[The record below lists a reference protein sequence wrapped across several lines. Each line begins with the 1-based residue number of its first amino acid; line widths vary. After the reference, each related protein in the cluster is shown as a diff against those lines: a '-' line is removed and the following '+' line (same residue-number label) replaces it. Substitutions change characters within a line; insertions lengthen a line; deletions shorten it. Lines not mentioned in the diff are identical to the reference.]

1 MMNNRNNGFT
11 LIELVLV
18 IIVLGILAVTALP
31 RFINIKDDALK
42 STVSATA
49 GSFASA
55 VQLAHAGWAVK
66 MQGQAIALYNLSSFG
81 KGDVDINRYGWPTG
95 SKEDQGSAGSDKPY
109 QPGSGN
115 HISVNNDDDCEL
127 LFNDLLDGDQTV
139 TPIAPNAVNIP
150 EGFDYLSTQVGSGH
164 QDEDEGN
171 EKHFNCRYILRDSI
185 NRFQTNPD
193 YRNGLG
199 FEYNSVTGAV
209 TRNFD

>member
-11 LIELVLV
+11 LIELLLV

-66 MQGQAIALYNLSSFG
+66 VQGQDLALYNFSGMG
-81 KGDVDINRYGWPTG
+81 KKDLDINHYGWPVGT
-95 SKEDQGSAGSDKPY
+95 KEDQGNQGVDIVFPGGTSD
-109 QPGSGN
+109 Q
-115 HISVNNDDDCEL
+115 ISVSSPDDCEL
-127 LFNDLLDGDQTV
+127 LFEALLDTEQTV
-139 TPIAPNAVNIP
+139 SKQKDDKSGYYSKIIRVPSQVEN
-150 EGFDYLSTQVGSGH
+150 GLSH
-164 QDEDEGN
+164 D
-171 EKHFNCRYILRDSI
+171 NCRYILRDSMG
-185 NRFQTNPD
+185 RFQTSSE
-193 YRNGLG
+193 YENGLG

>member
-66 MQGQAIALYNLSSFG
+66 VQGQDLALYNFSGMG
-81 KGDVDINRYGWPTG
+81 KKDLDINHYGWPVGT
-95 SKEDQGSAGSDKPY
+95 KEDQGNQGVDIVFPGGTSD
-109 QPGSGN
+109 Q
-115 HISVNNDDDCEL
+115 ISVSSPDDCEL
-127 LFNDLLDGDQTV
+127 LFEALLDTEQTV
-139 TPIAPNAVNIP
+139 SKQKDDKSGYYSKIIRVPSQVEN
-150 EGFDYLSTQVGSGH
+150 GLSH
-164 QDEDEGN
+164 D
-171 EKHFNCRYILRDSI
+171 NCRYILRDSMG
-185 NRFQTNPD
+185 RFQTSSE
-193 YRNGLG
+193 YENGLG

>member
-1 MMNNRNNGFT
+1 MMNNRNSGFT

-49 GSFASA
+49 GSFSSA

-66 MQGQAIALYNLSSFG
+66 VQGQDLALYNFSGMG
-81 KGDVDINRYGWPTG
+81 KKDLDINHYGWPVGT
-95 SKEDQGSAGSDKPY
+95 KEDQGNQGVDIVFPGGTSD
-109 QPGSGN
+109 Q
-115 HISVNNDDDCEL
+115 ISVSSPDDCEL
-127 LFNDLLDGDQTV
+127 LFEALLDTEQTV
-139 TPIAPNAVNIP
+139 SKQKDDKSGYYSKIIRVPSQVEN
-150 EGFDYLSTQVGSGH
+150 GLSH
-164 QDEDEGN
+164 D
-171 EKHFNCRYILRDSI
+171 NCRYILRDSMG
-185 NRFQTNPD
+185 RFQTSSE
-193 YRNGLG
+193 YENGLG

>member
-66 MQGQAIALYNLSSFG
+66 VQGQDLALYNFSGMGNKDL
-81 KGDVDINRYGWPTG
+81 DINHYGWPVGTDEGGQGIDEPSTG
-95 SKEDQGSAGSDKPY
+95 GGSDE
-109 QPGSGN
+109 
-115 HISVNNDDDCEL
+115 ISVNSLEDCEL
-127 LFNDLLDGDQTV
+127 LFAAILDTDQT
-139 TPIAPNAVNIP
+139 AFQN
-150 EGFDYLSTQVGSGH
+150 DSTSSYKSEIIRADH
-164 QDEDEGN
+164 QTEAGGLE
-171 EKHFNCRYILRDSI
+171 HHNCRYILRDSMG
-185 NRFQTNPD
+185 RFQTSSD
-193 YRNGLG
+193 YLNGLG

>member
-66 MQGQAIALYNLSSFG
+66 VQGQDLALYNFSGMGNKDL
-81 KGDVDINRYGWPTG
+81 DINHYGWPVGT
-95 SKEDQGSAGSDKPY
+95 KEDQGNQGVDIVFPGGTSD
-109 QPGSGN
+109 Q
-115 HISVNNDDDCEL
+115 ISVSSPDDCEL
-127 LFNDLLDGDQTV
+127 LFEAILDTEQTV
-139 TPIAPNAVNIP
+139 SKQKDDKSGYYSKIIRVPSQVEN
-150 EGFDYLSTQVGSGH
+150 GLSH
-164 QDEDEGN
+164 D
-171 EKHFNCRYILRDSI
+171 NCRYILRDSMG
-185 NRFQTNPD
+185 RFPAD
-193 YRNGLG
+193 SEYENGLG
-199 FEYNSVTGAV
+199 FEYNSITGAV

>member
-55 VQLAHAGWAVK
+55 VQLTHAGWAVK
-66 MQGQAIALYNLSSFG
+66 VQGQAIALYNLSSFG
-81 KGDVDINRYGWPTG
+81 KGDVDINRYGWPAG
-95 SKEDQGSAGSDKPY
+95 SEEDQGSVGSDTPY

-115 HISVNNDDDCEL
+115 HISVSNPSDCKL
-127 LFNDLLDGDQTV
+127 LFTDLLDGSQTV
-139 TPIAPNAVNIP
+139 ARIDPSDVVIP
-150 EGFDYLSTQVGSGH
+150 DGVDYLYTIISTGH
-164 QDEDEGN
+164 ADEDEPN
-171 EKHFNCRYILRDSI
+171 ENHNNCRYILRDSI
-185 NRFQTNPD
+185 NRFQTGSD

-209 TRNFD
+209 TRNFQ

>member
-55 VQLAHAGWAVK
+55 VQLANAGWAVK
-66 MQGQAIALYNLSSFG
+66 VQGQAIALYNLSSFG

-95 SKEDQGSAGSDKPY
+95 SKEDQGSARSDKPY

-115 HISVNNDDDCEL
+115 HISVNNDDDCKL
-127 LFNDLLDGDQTV
+127 LFNDLLDGGQTAASAELNSGV
-139 TPIAPNAVNIP
+139 IP
-150 EGFDYLSTQVGSGH
+150 EGVDYLSIEINTKH
-164 QDEDEGN
+164 IDEDEPN
-171 EKHFNCRYILRDSI
+171 EYHNNCRYILRDSI
-185 NRFQTNPD
+185 NRFQTGLE
-193 YRNGLG
+193 YENGLG

-209 TRNFD
+209 IRNFD

>member
-66 MQGQAIALYNLSSFG
+66 VQGQAIALYNLSSFG
-81 KGDVDINRYGWPTG
+81 KGEVDINRYGWPTG
-95 SKEDQGSAGSDKPY
+95 SKEDQGRAGSDKPY

-127 LFNDLLDGDQTV
+127 LFNDLLDGGQTV
-139 TPIAPNAVNIP
+139 APADLSKGVIP
-150 EGFDYLSTQVGSGH
+150 EGVDYLSIYIETKH
-164 QDEDEGN
+164 KDEDEPN
-171 EKHFNCRYILRDSI
+171 EEHNNCRYILRDSI
-185 NRFQTNPD
+185 NRFQTNSD
-193 YRNGLG
+193 YLNGLG

>member
-55 VQLAHAGWAVK
+55 VQLAHAGWTVK
-66 MQGQAIALYNLSSFG
+66 VQGQAIALYNLRSFG
-81 KGDVDINRYGWPTG
+81 KGEVDINRYGWPVG
-95 SKEDQGSAGSDKPY
+95 SEEDYNKPVDTPY
-109 QPGSGN
+109 EPGAGN
-115 HISVNNDDDCEL
+115 HISVSNKSDCKL
-127 LFNDLLDGDQTV
+127 LFTDLLDGGQTV
-139 TPIAPNAVNIP
+139 APADLSRGVIP
-150 EGFDYLSTQVGSGH
+150 EGVDYLSIYIETKH
-164 QDEDEGN
+164 KDEDEPN
-171 EKHFNCRYILRDSI
+171 EEHNNCRYILRDSI

>member
-66 MQGQAIALYNLSSFG
+66 VQGQAIALYNLSSFG
-81 KGDVDINRYGWPTG
+81 KGDVDINRYGWPAG
-95 SKEDQGSAGSDKPY
+95 SEEDQGSVGSDTPY

-115 HISVNNDDDCEL
+115 HISVSNPSDCKL
-127 LFNDLLDGDQTV
+127 LLTDLLDGGQTAARIDPTDV
-139 TPIAPNAVNIP
+139 VIP
-150 EGFDYLSTQVGSGH
+150 DGVDYLSTIITTGYA
-164 QDEDEGN
+164 DEDEPN
-171 EKHFNCRYILRDSI
+171 KNHNNCRYILRDSI

>member
-66 MQGQAIALYNLSSFG
+66 VQGQAIALYNLSSFG
-81 KGDVDINRYGWPTG
+81 VKNMDINMYGWPVG
-95 SKEDQGSAGSDKPY
+95 SDEDQGQKGLDEMYITGKSDY
-109 QPGSGN
+109 
-115 HISVNNDDDCEL
+115 ISVSSGADCRF
-127 LFNDLLDGDQTV
+127 LFEDMMDSDYSVEAVSLD
-139 TPIAPNAVNIP
+139 AVIDSKA
-150 EGFDYLSTQVGSGH
+150 DYLTDVVSTGAI
-164 QDEDEGN
+164 DAND
-171 EKHFNCRYILRDSI
+171 EKHLNCRYILRDSI

>member
-66 MQGQAIALYNLSSFG
+66 VQGQAIALYNLSSFG
-81 KGDVDINRYGWPTG
+81 VKNMDINMYGWPVG
-95 SKEDQGSAGSDKPY
+95 SDEDQGQKGLDEMYITGQSDY
-109 QPGSGN
+109 ISISSGADCRFLFEDMMDSDY
-115 HISVNNDDDCEL
+115 SVE
-127 LFNDLLDGDQTV
+127 
-139 TPIAPNAVNIP
+139 AVNFGPVIDSKA
-150 EGFDYLSTQVGSGH
+150 DYLTDVVSTGAIDANGEEH
-164 QDEDEGN
+164 L
-171 EKHFNCRYILRDSI
+171 NCRYILRDSI
-185 NRFQTNPD
+185 NRFQTSSD
-193 YRNGLG
+193 YLNGLG

>member
-66 MQGQAIALYNLSSFG
+66 VQGQNLALYNFSGMGNKDL
-81 KGDVDINRYGWPTG
+81 DINHYGWPVGTEEG
-95 SKEDQGSAGSDKPY
+95 GQGVDEPSIGGGSDE
-109 QPGSGN
+109 
-115 HISVNNDDDCEL
+115 ISVNSPEDCEL
-127 LFNDLLDGDQTV
+127 LFAAILDTDQT
-139 TPIAPNAVNIP
+139 AF
-150 EGFDYLSTQVGSGH
+150 EKDSTSSYKSEIIRADH
-164 QDEDEGN
+164 QTEAGGLE
-171 EKHFNCRYILRDSI
+171 HHNCRYILRDSMG
-185 NRFQTNPD
+185 RFQTGSE
-193 YRNGLG
+193 YENGLG

>member
-66 MQGQAIALYNLSSFG
+66 VQG
-81 KGDVDINRYGWPTG
+81 
-95 SKEDQGSAGSDKPY
+95 
-109 QPGSGN
+109 
-115 HISVNNDDDCEL
+115 
-127 LFNDLLDGDQTV
+127 
-139 TPIAPNAVNIP
+139 
-150 EGFDYLSTQVGSGH
+150 
-164 QDEDEGN
+164 
-171 EKHFNCRYILRDSI
+171 
-185 NRFQTNPD
+185 
-193 YRNGLG
+193 
-199 FEYNSVTGAV
+199 
-209 TRNFD
+209 

>member
-66 MQGQAIALYNLSSFG
+66 VQGQDLALYNFSGMGNKDL
-81 KGDVDINRYGWPTG
+81 DINHYGWPVGTN
-95 SKEDQGSAGSDKPY
+95 EDQWTQGIDVVF
-109 QPGSGN
+109 PGGTSN
-115 HISVNNDDDCEL
+115 QISVSSPDDCKL
-127 LFNDLLDGDQTV
+127 LFTGLLDTEQTVPDLQDKNTDTDYSSELIIADDQTE
-139 TPIAPNAVNIP
+139 TGGL
-150 EGFDYLSTQVGSGH
+150 EH
-164 QDEDEGN
+164 
-171 EKHFNCRYILRDSI
+171 HNCRYILRDSI
-185 NRFQTNPD
+185 GRFPD
-193 YRNGLG
+193 HPDGLG
-199 FEYNSVTGAV
+199 FDYNSVTGAV

>member
-55 VQLAHAGWAVK
+55 VQLAHAGWTVAT
-66 MQGQAIALYNLSSFG
+66 QGQALALYNLGSFG
-81 KGDVDINRYGWPTG
+81 AQNMDINLYGWPVG
-95 SKEDQGSAGSDKPY
+95 SEEARGKGINETYDLAHLPSDY
-109 QPGSGN
+109 ISISGN
-115 HISVNNDDDCEL
+115 DDCKLLFEEL
-127 LFNDLLDGDQTV
+127 LETEYTV
-139 TPIAPNAVNIP
+139 EASNKSQALQDNA
-150 EGFDYLSTQVGSGH
+150 DYLSTVSDSYTTDAHGQTH
-164 QDEDEGN
+164 N
-171 EKHFNCRYILRDSI
+171 NCSYILRDSVG
-185 NRFQTNPD
+185 RFPD
-193 YRNGLG
+193 YPNGLG

-209 TRNFD
+209 TRNFQ